1 MFSEQARGRSSGL
14 LARNDV
20 IFPSWF
26 AVCFRSRRRWAWLLE
41 GICVSIDTERTGLV
55 PALDGEMHIFYLVHI
70 PSRVLNVP
78 FNNDPGIVNYLT
90 GLTNTPGCHL
100 PSVIPRLSPMKD
112 LLSPFHA
119 QEMLPKRIDMALYMI
134 GNNCRN
140 GQHQDMITQSLEL
153 RTT

>member
-41 GICVSIDTERTGLV
+41 GICVSIDTERTSLV

-70 PSRVLNVP
+70 LSRVLNVP
-78 FNNDPGIVNYLT
+78 FNNDPGN
-90 GLTNTPGCHL
+90 CQL
-100 PSVIPRLSPMKD
+100 PYWSHKYTWVSSPFSDSQVVSNEGPLEPIPRARNV
-112 LLSPFHA
+112 A
-119 QEMLPKRIDMALYMI
+119 QEDRYGPLHDR
-134 GNNCRN
+134 
-140 GQHQDMITQSLEL
+140 
-153 RTT
+153 